1 MATAKKTTD
10 VDFLTGLLEAI
21 VNNPKDVKVER
32 TVNELGVLLTVDVNK
47 EDAGLVIGKK
57 GNTISSI
64 RLLVRILGKQNQAN
78 ISVKL
83 ADHLNDRPANPEA

>member
-1 MATAKKTTD
+1 MEKVND
-10 VDFLTGLLEAI
+10 VDFLIGLLTAI

-32 TVNELGVLLTVDVNK
+32 TVNELGVLLTADVNK
-47 EDAGLVIGKK
+47 EDAGLVIGKS
-57 GNTISSI
+57 GNTISAI

-83 ADHLNDRPANPEA
+83 ADHLNDRPAPAPTEA